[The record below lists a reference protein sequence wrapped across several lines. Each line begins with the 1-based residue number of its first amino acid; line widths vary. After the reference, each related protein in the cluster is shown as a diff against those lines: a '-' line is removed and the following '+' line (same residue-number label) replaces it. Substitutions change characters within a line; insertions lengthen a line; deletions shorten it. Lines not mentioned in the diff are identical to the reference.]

1 MAIFRLG
8 KRIGPF
14 DIRGGISRGDFK
26 SSAYHKTDRD
36 PRFKMQANVDN
47 TIGRFRSAMASA
59 EGYARPSRFA
69 IRVFPPVSLEK
80 ILGRSSKASYEQG
93 QVLISSDVNDYGGDA
108 ESMDSVAQNP
118 TPKYMNDL
126 QSSYGRQVN
135 IHCDSVDMPKK
146 QMQTQEVQYGSE
158 PVRSMVQTH
167 EFPGVITASFYAD
180 KYLRERQFFE
190 AWMKMCVG
198 EHTHKANYYD
208 DYIGKMHIFQLG
220 ADSEIGRDMPT
231 YAVEAMEVY
240 PTELGT
246 IEYGYGKKN
255 EVVKINMEF
264 GYKYWR
270 NMSDTTSSR
279 QFAQHMQSPAE
290 IKSANNG
297 LFGMLP
303 PELQRIGKNVLGQA
317 RTVLNP
323 VGRLS
328 KGRIFG
334 PFF

>member
-1 MAIFRLG
+1 MAIFKLG

-14 DIRGGISRGDFK
+14 DISGGLSRGDLAA
-26 SSAYHKTDRD
+26 SAYHKTDND
-36 PRFKMQANVDN
+36 PRIKQRANTDN
-47 TIGRFRSAMASA
+47 TIGRFRSAINAG
-59 EGYARPSRFA
+59 EGFARPSRFA
-69 IRVFPPVSLEK
+69 IRIFPPVNLKK
-80 ILGRSSKASYEQG
+80 ILGLTAGSVYSDG
-93 QVLISSDVNDYGGDA
+93 QVKIPTDSIGGMNGADA
-108 ESMDSVAQNP
+108 GFDQPVSG
-118 TPKYMNDL
+118 KYMNDL
-126 QSSYGRQVN
+126 NSTYGRQVN
-135 IHCDSVDMPKK
+135 INCDSIAMPTK
-146 QMQTQEVQYGSE
+146 QMVTQPVQYGSE

-167 EFPGVITASFYAD
+167 EFPGTIDASFYAD
-180 KYLRERQFFE
+180 KYMRERQFFE

-208 DYIGKMHIFQLG
+208 NYIGKMQIYQLG

-240 PTELGT
+240 PQQIGAVD
-246 IEYGYGKKN
+246 YDYGKKN
-255 EVVKINMEF
+255 EVVKINVQF

-270 NMSDTTSSR
+270 NMSDTTTSR
-279 QFAQHMQSPAE
+279 QFAQHMQTPADV
-290 IKSANNG
+290 KSANNG

-303 PELQRIGKNVLGQA
+303 PELQRIGKSVLGQA

-323 VGRLS
+323 TGRLS

>member
-1 MAIFRLG
+1 MAIFRAG

-47 TIGRFRSAMASA
+47 TIGRFRSSMAAA

-69 IRVFPPVSLEK
+69 IRVFPPVNLEDQITHGQRAKYNNGEVFDTSLNYTPNPHAD
-80 ILGRSSKASYEQG
+80 IP
-93 QVLISSDVNDYGGDA
+93 VGG
-108 ESMDSVAQNP
+108 
-118 TPKYMNDL
+118 KYMNDL
-126 QSSYGRQVN
+126 LTTYGRSIN
-135 IHCDSVDMPKK
+135 IHCDSVVMPTK
-146 QMQTQEVQYGSE
+146 QMQTQDVQYGSE

-167 EFPGVITASFYAD
+167 EFPGTITASFYAD

-190 AWMKMCVG
+190 AWQKMCVG

-208 DYIGKMHIFQLG
+208 SYIGKMHIYQLG
-220 ADSEIGRDMPT
+220 ADMDINRDMPT

-240 PTELGT
+240 PFQIGS
-246 IEYGYGKKN
+246 IDYAYGKAN
-255 EVVKINMEF
+255 EVVKINVEF
-264 GYKYWR
+264 AYKYWR
-270 NMSDTTSSR
+270 NMASTTQGLAFGR
-279 QFAQHMQSPAE
+279 HTQAPANV
-290 IKSANNG
+290 KARSGG

-303 PELQRIGKNVLGQA
+303 PELQRVGRDVFSQG

-323 VGRLS
+323 I
-328 KGRIFG
+328 GRIFG
-334 PFF
+334 GKVFPPFT

>member
-1 MAIFRLG
+1 MAIFKLG

-14 DIRGGISRGDFK
+14 DISGGLSRGDLAA
-26 SSAYHKTDRD
+26 SAYHKTDND
-36 PRFKMQANVDN
+36 PRIKQRANTDN
-47 TIGRFRSAMASA
+47 TIGRFRSAINAG
-59 EGYARPSRFA
+59 EGFARPSRFA
-69 IRVFPPVSLEK
+69 IRIFPPVNLEK
-80 ILGRSSKASYEQG
+80 QINNG
-93 QVLISSDVNDYGGDA
+93 QLSTYNNGEVNISGFKTQRTIDRMGGDQV
-108 ESMDSVAQNP
+108 SG
-118 TPKYMNDL
+118 KYMNDL
-126 QSSYGRQVN
+126 NSTYGRQVN
-135 IHCDSVDMPKK
+135 INCDSIAMPTK
-146 QMQTQEVQYGSE
+146 QMVTQPVQYGSE

-167 EFPGVITASFYAD
+167 EFPGTIDASFYAD
-180 KYLRERQFFE
+180 KYMRERQFFE

-208 DYIGKMHIFQLG
+208 DYIGKMQIYQLG

-240 PTELGT
+240 PTELGS
-246 IEYGYGKKN
+246 IDYGYGKKN

-290 IKSANNG
+290 VKSANNG

-303 PELQRIGKNVLGQA
+303 PELQRIGKSVLGQA

-323 VGRLS
+323 TGRIT

>member
-1 MAIFRLG
+1 MAIFKLG

-14 DIRGGISRGDFK
+14 DISGGLSRGDLAA
-26 SSAYHKTDRD
+26 SAYHKTDND
-36 PRFKMQANVDN
+36 PRIKQRANTDN
-47 TIGRFRSAMASA
+47 TIGRFRSAINAG
-59 EGYARPSRFA
+59 EGFARPTRFA
-69 IRVFPPVSLEK
+69 IRIFPPVN
-80 ILGRSSKASYEQG
+80 LGEQIKHG
-93 QVLISSDVNDYGGDA
+93 QNATYNNGEVNISGFKTQRTIDRMGGDNV
-108 ESMDSVAQNP
+108 DG
-118 TPKYMNDL
+118 KYMNDL
-126 QSSYGRQVN
+126 NSTYGRQVN
-135 IHCDSVDMPKK
+135 INCDSIAMPTK
-146 QMQTQEVQYGSE
+146 QMVTQPVQYGSE

-167 EFPGVITASFYAD
+167 EFPGTIEASFYAD
-180 KYLRERQFFE
+180 KYMRERQFFE

-208 DYIGKMHIFQLG
+208 NYIGKMQIYQLG

-240 PTELGT
+240 PQQIGA
-246 IEYGYGKKN
+246 IDYDYGKKN
-255 EVVKINMEF
+255 EVVKINVQF

-270 NMSDTTSSR
+270 NMSDTTTNR

-290 IKSANNG
+290 VKSANNG

-303 PELQRIGKNVLGQA
+303 PELQRIGKSVLGQA
-317 RTVLNP
+317 RTVFNP
-323 VGRLS
+323 TGRIT

>member
-1 MAIFRLG
+1 MSIFRLG

-14 DIRGGISRGDFK
+14 DISGGLSRGDLAA
-26 SSAYHKTDRD
+26 SAYHKTDRD
-36 PRFKMQANVDN
+36 PRFKHRANTDN
-47 TIGRFRSAMASA
+47 TIGRFRSAINAG
-59 EGYARPSRFA
+59 EGFARPSRFA
-69 IRVFPPVSLEK
+69 IRIFPPVNLKK
-80 ILGRSSKASYEQG
+80 ILGLTAGSVYSDG
-93 QVLISSDVNDYGGDA
+93 QVKTPLDSGSMNGADA
-108 ESMDSVAQNP
+108 GFVVSG
-118 TPKYMNDL
+118 KYMNDL
-126 QSSYGRQVN
+126 NSTYGRQVN
-135 IHCDSVDMPKK
+135 INCDNITMPTKK
-146 QMQTQEVQYGSE
+146 MVTQDVQYGSE
-158 PVRSMVQTH
+158 PVRSMVQGH
-167 EFPGVITASFYAD
+167 EFPGTIVASFYAD
-180 KYLRERQFFE
+180 KYMRERQFFE

-240 PTELGT
+240 PTEIGS

-290 IKSANNG
+290 VKSANNG

-303 PELQRIGKNVLGQA
+303 PELQRMGRSVLGQA
-317 RTVLNP
+317 RTVFNP
-323 VGRLS
+323 TGRIT